1 MPMKKPK
8 GRVTVTLS
16 SIYDNK
22 DGNFKNVVPRNSDP
36 MPLTFRKSNSGGHIL
51 VPFRRAEYVLI
62 DVIEG
67 DYGCETISY
76 SYYGSVVKADTI
88 CRGGMTYVYYHVDQL
103 LSPMSRNI
111 LGILSRHFMDD
122 FTGYYNDMC
131 SLDNVFLGSGVAS
144 PQQRHTLHSIKN
156 LSKAK
161 ISAEHHIHY
170 TAEEVWSTLDSAQR
184 SKAEHALRIT
194 NEATTTMMG
203 GVMLWLA
210 MLPDELHK
218 RFVNTDILD
227 ADTMVEFARRA
238 KKLSVTAKSYQN
250 IVEVD
255 LRTVFEV
262 DVLVNRDVGKVD
274 WEGEKQNRVKPDTVN
289 ISKKTVYDEAR
300 KLFSR
305 TDNTRLK
312 PRKLKW
318 EDFWKTRW
326 QWSASGSVHSQY
338 AIDIQNLPKERELR
352 NKFILLTQ
360 TPYREFDF
368 YATRKP
374 QIQAW
379 SSVKY
384 EWGKMRAIYGTDL
397 TSYILAHYAFY
408 NCEDTLPN
416 EFPVGNKARPSY
428 VSAKVGAILKGR
440 IPLCIDFEDF
450 NSGHRNDSME
460 AVLQAYIDEFHEDLD
475 PMQLSAA
482 EWTKQSIS
490 ATIVNDN
497 MGTKTQ
503 YKTNGTLM
511 SGWRLTTY
519 MNSILNYIYTK
530 LLTKDT
536 ESTYQSVHNGDDVLL
551 GVRNFDIARRAVFNA
566 DKYNVRLQ
574 RSKCTF
580 GGIAEFLRVDRV
592 RGDFGQYLSRNVATL
607 MHARIESKLALSVVD
622 LVEASEERLR
632 EFIQRGGSP
641 KTAARLRSIAYDR
654 YSKIYET
661 DTATLYRIKYSH
673 RVAGGISD
681 GLGAPIDQVIN
692 KDQVGRIAELPDY
705 LPGIAD
711 YSNVLK
717 KSLNLNMEVSKIAKR
732 IYSATLNA
740 VKLERTK
747 VHTEVPENIEQLKVY
762 RALYKAH
769 SDATDNAAFGKAIL
783 TGFVF
788 DVLSRNDKANTL
800 MGILYQSKDP
810 MQLLKVIA

>member
-1 MPMKKPK
+1 MKKPM
-8 GRVTVTLS
+8 GRVTVTLA

-22 DGNFKNVVPRNSDP
+22 DGSFKTLVPRKSDP
-36 MPLTFRKSNSGGHIL
+36 MPLTFRVSDSGGRIL
-51 VPFRRAEYVLI
+51 VPFRRAQYVLI
-62 DVIEG
+62 DVLEG
-67 DYGCETISY
+67 EFEEGTVSYG
-76 SYYGSVVKADTI
+76 YYGTVVKSDLI
-88 CRGGMTYVYYHVDQL
+88 PKGGLTYVYYHVDQL

-131 SLDNVFLGSGVAS
+131 SLDNVFLGMGQANPVL
-144 PQQRHTLHSIKN
+144 RHSHAQLGK

-170 TAEEVWSTLDSAQR
+170 TALEVWEVLDDKQR
-184 SKAEHALRIT
+184 RQAEQAYRIT
-194 NEATTTMMG
+194 SEATTTMMA

-210 MLPDELHK
+210 MLPKSLFDK
-218 RFVNTDILD
+218 FVTTDVLD
-227 ADTMVEFARRA
+227 APTMVDFAKRA

-250 IVEVD
+250 IVEDD
-255 LRTVFEV
+255 LRMIFEV

-274 WEGEKQNRVKPDTVN
+274 WQGEKGNRVHPDTVN
-289 ISKKTVYDEAR
+289 IAKKTVYEEAR
-300 KLFSR
+300 RLFSR
-305 TDNTRLK
+305 TDATRRK
-312 PRKLKW
+312 PRKMSW

-338 AIDIQNLPKERELR
+338 AKDIENLPKERELR

-368 YATRKP
+368 YAKRTP

-397 TSYILAHYAFY
+397 TSYVLAHYAFY

-428 VSAKVGAILKGR
+428 VSAKVGAILKNR

-460 AVLQAYIDEFHEDLD
+460 AVLQAYIDEFHDDLD

-482 EWTKQSIS
+482 EWTKRSIS
-490 ATIVNDN
+490 QTIVNDN
-497 MGTKTQ
+497 MGTGTQ
-503 YKTNGTLM
+503 YKTKGTLM

-519 MNSILNYIYTK
+519 MNSILNYIYTQ
-530 LLTKDT
+530 LLTRDT
-536 ESTYQSVHNGDDVLL
+536 SSTYQSVHNGDDVLL

-607 MHARIESKLALSVVD
+607 MHARIESKLALSVID

-632 EFIQRGGSP
+632 EFVQRGGSREVAA
-641 KTAARLRSIAYDR
+641 KLRHTAYER
-654 YSKIYET
+654 YSTIYET
-661 DTATLYRIKYSH
+661 DVETLYRIKYSH
-673 RVAGGISD
+673 RVVGGIAD
-681 GLGAPIDQVIN
+681 GLAAPIDRVIK

-711 YSNVLK
+711 YSTMLK
-717 KSLNLNMEVSKIAKR
+717 KTLNLQIEVSKIAKR

-747 VHTEVPENIEQLKVY
+747 VHTEDPEDLEQLKVY

-788 DVLSRNDKANTL
+788 DVLSRNDKAQTL
-800 MGILYQSKDP
+800 MGILYQSRDP
-810 MQLLKVIA
+810 MQLLKVLA